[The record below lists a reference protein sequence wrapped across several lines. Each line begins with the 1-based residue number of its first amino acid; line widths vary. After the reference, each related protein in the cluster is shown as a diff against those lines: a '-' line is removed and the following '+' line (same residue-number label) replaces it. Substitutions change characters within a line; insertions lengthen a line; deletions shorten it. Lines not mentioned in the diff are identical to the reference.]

1 LRHLTPFTTTTKE
14 ISMFHIPAHKNVK
27 HPAGQTNPAK

>member
-1 LRHLTPFTTTTKE
+1 MLRHLIPFTTTKE
-14 ISMFHIPAHKNVK
+14 ITMFHIPAHKNVK